1 MPLAR
6 RRCTDMRLRA
16 VFLSIAILFLA
27 MPGAAQSP
35 LIADLSEHQ
44 IQITT
49 GFVGTDVLL
58 FGTVDPDSNVVV
70 VVRGPEEQTTVWRK
84 GRYAGVWVN
93 DRRVVF
99 ERVPSFYAVRASAP
113 LDEIASE
120 ITRMR
125 HGMGA
130 EFLRLRSLD
139 DDVSEEDLAVFKAAL
154 IRNKQREG
162 LFATGGDDI
171 SFLGG
176 QLFRT
181 RLHFPA
187 NVPTGFY
194 DVEVFMLQNGR
205 VTHAQTTPLIVRK
218 AGLGADVFYFA
229 YNYSAIYGLIAVL
242 LAVAAGALA
251 AFVFRKN

>member
-1 MPLAR
+1 
-6 RRCTDMRLRA
+6 MRLRS
-16 VFLSIAILFLA
+16 VILALMVALLA
-27 MPGAAQSP
+27 LPGAAQTP

-58 FGTVDPDSNVVV
+58 FGTVAEDSDVVV
-70 VVRGPEEQTTVWRK
+70 VIRGPEEETTVWRK
-84 GRYAGVWVN
+84 GRYAGIWIN
-93 DRRVVF
+93 DRRVAF
-99 ERVPSFYAVRASAP
+99 QRVPSFYAVRSSAP
-113 LDEIASE
+113 LHQVASNV
-120 ITRMR
+120 TRSR

-130 EFLRLRSLD
+130 EFLRLRSMD
-139 DDVSEEDLAVFKAAL
+139 EGVSEAELNVFRKAL
-154 IRNKQREG
+154 IRNKERQG

-171 SFLGG
+171 AFLGG

-194 DVEVFMLQNGR
+194 DVEVFMLQEGR
-205 VTHAQTTPLIVRK
+205 VVHAQTTPLIVRK
-218 AGLGADVFYFA
+218 AGLGAEVFFFA
-229 YNYSAIYGLIAVL
+229 HNYSAVYGIIAVL

>member
-1 MPLAR
+1 MN
-6 RRCTDMRLRA
+6 LRA
-16 VFLSIAILFLA
+16 VFFSIAVMFLA
-27 MPGAAQSP
+27 MPGSAQTP

-58 FGTVDPDSNVVV
+58 FGTVEPDSHVVV
-70 VVRGPEEQTTVWRK
+70 VVRGPEEETTVWRK

-99 ERVPSFYAVRASAP
+99 ERVPSFYAVRSSAP
-113 LDEIASE
+113 LEEIATE
-120 ITRMR
+120 VTRMR
-125 HGMGA
+125 HAMGA
-130 EFLRLRSLD
+130 EFLRLRSPD
-139 DDVSEEDLAVFKAAL
+139 DISVSDLAIFRAAL
-154 IRNKQREG
+154 IRNKERQG
-162 LFATGGDDI
+162 LFASSGADI
-171 SFLGG
+171 TFLGG
-176 QLFRT
+176 QLFRS

-194 DVEVFMLQNGR
+194 DVEVFMLQDGR

-229 YNYSAIYGLIAVL
+229 YTYSALYGIIAVL
-242 LAVAAGALA
+242 LAVAAGGIA
-251 AFVFRKN
+251 AFVFRKS

>member
-1 MPLAR
+1 MK
-6 RRCTDMRLRA
+6 LRS
-16 VFLSIAILFLA
+16 VLFSIAVLFLA
-27 MPGAAQSP
+27 MPGSAQTP

-58 FGTVDPDSNVVV
+58 FGTVDPGSDVVV
-70 VVRGPEEQTTVWRK
+70 VIRGPEEETTVWRK
-84 GRYAGVWVN
+84 GRYAGIWIN

-99 ERVPSFYAVRASAP
+99 QRVPSFYAVRSSAP
-113 LDEIASE
+113 LHDAASNV
-120 ITRMR
+120 TRAR

-130 EFLRLRSLD
+130 EFLRLRSVD
-139 DDVSEEDLAVFKAAL
+139 EGVSEAELNEFRKAL
-154 IRNKQREG
+154 IRNKEKQG
-162 LFATGGDDI
+162 LFASGGDDI
-171 SFLGG
+171 AFLGG

-194 DVEVFMLQNGR
+194 DVEVFMLQEGR
-205 VTHAQTTPLIVRK
+205 VVHAQTTPLIVRK
-218 AGLGADVFYFA
+218 AGLGADVFFFA
-229 YNYSAIYGLIAVL
+229 HNFSAVYGIIAVL

>member
-1 MPLAR
+1 MN
-6 RRCTDMRLRA
+6 LRA
-16 VFLSIAILFLA
+16 LTAFVAGLFVA
-27 MPGAAQSP
+27 EPAAAQTP

-58 FGTVDPDSNVVV
+58 FGTVEPGSDVVV
-70 VVRGPEEQTTVWRK
+70 LVRGPEEETTVWRK
-84 GRYAGVWVN
+84 GRYAGIWIN

-99 ERVPSFYAVRASAP
+99 PRVPSFYAVRSSAP
-113 LDEIASE
+113 LQDIANE
-120 ITRMR
+120 ATRAR

-130 EFLRLRSLD
+130 EFLRLRSSDEGL
-139 DDVSEEDLAVFKAAL
+139 SESDLATFRKAL
-154 IRNKQREG
+154 IRNKERQG

-171 SFLGG
+171 AFLGG

-194 DVEVFMLQNGR
+194 DVEVFMLQDGR
-205 VTHAQTTPLIVRK
+205 VVHAQTTPLIVRK

-229 YNYSAIYGLIAVL
+229 YNYSALYGIIAVL

-251 AFVFRKN
+251 AFVFRKS

>member
-1 MPLAR
+1 MH
-6 RRCTDMRLRA
+6 LRA
-16 VFLSIAILFLA
+16 VLLSLAIMLA
-27 MPGAAQSP
+27 ALPGFSQTP

-58 FGTVDPDSNVVV
+58 FGTVDPGSNVVV

-84 GRYAGVWVN
+84 GRFAGIWVN

-99 ERVPSFYAVRASAP
+99 ERVPSFYAVRSSAP
-113 LDEIASE
+113 LDGIASRS
-120 ITRMR
+120 TRMR

-130 EFLRLRSLD
+130 EFLRLRAEA
-139 DDVSEEDLAVFKAAL
+139 EEVEQTSAETLETFRKAL
-154 IRNKQREG
+154 IRNKEREG
-162 LFATGGDDI
+162 LFATGGDNI
-171 SFLGG
+171 TFLGG

-194 DVEVFMLQNGR
+194 DVEVFMLQEGR
-205 VTHAQTTPLIVRK
+205 VVHAQTTPLIVRK
-218 AGLGADVFYFA
+218 AGLGADVFFFA
-229 YNYSAIYGLIAVL
+229 HNYSAIYGIIAVL
-242 LAVAAGALA
+242 LAVAAGVIA
-251 AFVFRKN
+251 AFVFRKS

>member
-1 MPLAR
+1 MH
-6 RRCTDMRLRA
+6 LRA
-16 VFLSIAILFLA
+16 VLLSIAVMLLA
-27 MPGAAQSP
+27 LPGFGQTP

-58 FGTVDPDSNVVV
+58 FGTVEPDSNVVV

-84 GRYAGVWVN
+84 ARFAGIWVN
-93 DRRVVF
+93 DQRVVF
-99 ERVPSFYAVRASAP
+99 ERVPSFYAVRSNAP
-113 LDEIASE
+113 LDAIASNV
-120 ITRMR
+120 TRAR

-130 EFLRLRSLD
+130 EFLRLRAEDESISAQ
-139 DDVSEEDLAVFKAAL
+139 DVNVFRSAL

-162 LFATGGDDI
+162 LFASGGDNI
-171 SFLGG
+171 TFLGG

-194 DVEVFMLQNGR
+194 DVEVFMLKDGH
-205 VTHAQTTPLIVRK
+205 VIHAQTTPLIVRK
-218 AGLGADVFYFA
+218 AGLGADVFFFA
-229 YNYSAIYGLIAVL
+229 HNYSALYGIIAVL
-242 LAVAAGALA
+242 LAVAAGVLA
-251 AFVFRKN
+251 AFIFRKS

>member
-1 MPLAR
+1 MKFRGVLI
-6 RRCTDMRLRA
+6 
-16 VFLSIAILFLA
+16 SIAILLLA
-27 MPGAAQSP
+27 GPGFGQTP

-58 FGTVDPDSNVVV
+58 FGTVDPGSNVVV
-70 VVRGPEEQTTVWRK
+70 VVRGPEEQTAVWRK

-93 DRRVVF
+93 ERRVVF
-99 ERVPSFYAVRASAP
+99 QRVPSFYAVRSNAP
-113 LDEIASE
+113 LDEIANQN
-120 ITRMR
+120 TRSR

-130 EFLRLRSLD
+130 EFLRLRSID
-139 DDVSEEDLAVFKAAL
+139 DTVNDTDLAIFRKAL
-154 IRNKQREG
+154 IRNKERQG
-162 LFATGGDDI
+162 LFATGGDNI

-194 DVEVFMLQNGR
+194 DVEVFMLQDGR
-205 VTHAQTTPLIVRK
+205 VVHAQTTPLIVRK
-218 AGLGADVFYFA
+218 AGLGADVFFFA
-229 YNYSAIYGLIAVL
+229 HSYSAFYGLISVL
-242 LAVAAGALA
+242 LAVAAGGLA
-251 AFVFRKN
+251 AFVFRKS

>member
-1 MPLAR
+1 MH
-6 RRCTDMRLRA
+6 LRA
-16 VFLSIAILFLA
+16 VFLSIAVLLLA
-27 MPGAAQSP
+27 MPGAAQTP

-58 FGTVDPDSNVVV
+58 FGTVEPDSNVVV
-70 VVRGPEEQTTVWRK
+70 VVRGPEEETTVWRK

-99 ERVPSFYAVRASAP
+99 QRVPSFYAVRSSAP
-113 LDEIASE
+113 LEEIASE
-120 ITRMR
+120 VTRMR

-130 EFLRLRSLD
+130 HFLRLRSLD
-139 DDVSEEDLAVFKAAL
+139 DNISESDLEVFRAAL
-154 IRNKQREG
+154 IRNKQRDG
-162 LFATGGDDI
+162 LFATGGADI

-194 DVEVFMLQNGR
+194 DVEVFMMQDGR
-205 VTHAQTTPLIVRK
+205 VTHAQTTPPPWPPCTPWRPSSSARAERGSVSPRRRSRAPARPGR
-218 AGLGADVFYFA
+218 AGWPWRWGRT
-229 YNYSAIYGLIAVL
+229 
-242 LAVAAGALA
+242 AGRAS
-251 AFVFRKN
+251 RHG

>member
-1 MPLAR
+1 MKFRGVLI
-6 RRCTDMRLRA
+6 
-16 VFLSIAILFLA
+16 SIAILLLA
-27 MPGAAQSP
+27 APGFGQTP

-58 FGTVDPDSNVVV
+58 FGTVEPGSNVVV

-84 GRYAGVWVN
+84 GRFAGIWVN

-99 ERVPSFYAVRASAP
+99 ERVPSFYAVRSSAP
-113 LDEIASE
+113 LDGIASRT
-120 ITRMR
+120 TRMR

-130 EFLRLRSLD
+130 EFLRLRAEA
-139 DDVSEEDLAVFKAAL
+139 EEVEQTSAETLETFRKAL
-154 IRNKQREG
+154 IRNKEREG
-162 LFATGGDDI
+162 LFATGGDNI
-171 SFLGG
+171 TFLGG

-194 DVEVFMLQNGR
+194 DVEVFMLQEGR
-205 VTHAQTTPLIVRK
+205 VVHAQTTPLIVRK
-218 AGLGADVFYFA
+218 AGLGADVFFFA
-229 YNYSAIYGLIAVL
+229 HNYSAIYGIIAVL
-242 LAVAAGALA
+242 LAVAAGVIA
-251 AFVFRKN
+251 AFVFRKS

>member
-1 MPLAR
+1 MH
-6 RRCTDMRLRA
+6 LRA
-16 VFLSIAILFLA
+16 IFLSLA
-27 MPGAAQSP
+27 VMLLALPGFGQTP

-58 FGTVDPDSNVVV
+58 FGTVEPESHVVV

-84 GRYAGVWVN
+84 GRFAGIWVN

-99 ERVPSFYAVRASAP
+99 ERVPSFYAVRSSAP
-113 LDEIASE
+113 LDEIAGDV
-120 ITRMR
+120 TRAR

-130 EFLRLRSLD
+130 EFLRLRAEEQAL
-139 DDVSEEDLAVFKAAL
+139 SEEDVKVFRDAL
-154 IRNKQREG
+154 IRNKQRQG
-162 LFATGGDDI
+162 LFASGGDNI
-171 SFLGG
+171 TFLGG

-194 DVEVFMLQNGR
+194 DVEVFMLQDGN
-205 VTHAQTTPLIVRK
+205 VVHAQTTPLIVRK
-218 AGLGADVFYFA
+218 AGLGADVFFFA
-229 YNYSAIYGLIAVL
+229 HNYSALYGIIAVL
-242 LAVAAGALA
+242 LAVAAGVIA
-251 AFVFRKN
+251 AFVFRKS

>member
-1 MPLAR
+1 MH
-6 RRCTDMRLRA
+6 LRA
-16 VFLSIAILFLA
+16 VFLSIAVLLLA
-27 MPGAAQSP
+27 MPGAAQTP

-58 FGTVDPDSNVVV
+58 FGTVEADSNVVV
-70 VVRGPEEQTTVWRK
+70 VVRGPEEETTVWRK

-99 ERVPSFYAVRASAP
+99 QRVPSFYAVRSSAP

-120 ITRMR
+120 VTRMR

-130 EFLRLRSLD
+130 RFLRLRSLD
-139 DDVSEEDLAVFKAAL
+139 DNISESDLEVFRSAL
-154 IRNKQREG
+154 IRNKQRDG
-162 LFATGGDDI
+162 LFATGGAEI

-194 DVEVFMLQNGR
+194 DVEVFMLQDGR

-218 AGLGADVFYFA
+218 AGLGADVFFFA
-229 YNYSAIYGLIAVL
+229 YNYSALYGIIAVL
-242 LAVAAGALA
+242 LAIAAGALA
-251 AFVFRKN
+251 AFVFRKG

>member
-1 MPLAR
+1 MN
-6 RRCTDMRLRA
+6 LRA
-16 VFLSIAILFLA
+16 VLFSIAVLFLA
-27 MPGAAQSP
+27 MPGAAQTP

-58 FGTVDPDSNVVV
+58 FGTVEPGSNVVV
-70 VVRGPEEQTTVWRK
+70 VVRGPEEETTVWRK

-93 DRRVVF
+93 ERRIVF
-99 ERVPSFYAVRASAP
+99 ERVPSFYAVRSSAP

-120 ITRMR
+120 VTRMR

-130 EFLRLRSLD
+130 QFLRLRSRD
-139 DDVSEEDLAVFKAAL
+139 EGVSEKEMAVFKEAL
-154 IRNKQREG
+154 IRNKLREG
-162 LFATGGDDI
+162 LFASGEDDI

-194 DVEVFMLQNGR
+194 DVEVFMLQDGR
-205 VTHAQTTPLIVRK
+205 VIHAQTTPLIVRK

-229 YNYSAIYGLIAVL
+229 YNYSALYGIIAVL
-242 LAVAAGALA
+242 LAIAAGGLA

>member
-1 MPLAR
+1 MH
-6 RRCTDMRLRA
+6 LRA
-16 VFLSIAILFLA
+16 VLLSLA
-27 MPGAAQSP
+27 VMVVALPGFGQAP

-70 VVRGPEEQTTVWRK
+70 VVRGPEEATTVWRK
-84 GRYAGVWVN
+84 GRFAGIWVN

-99 ERVPSFYAVRASAP
+99 ERVPSFYAVRSNAP

-120 ITRMR
+120 TTRAR

-130 EFLRLRSLD
+130 RFLRLRTA
-139 DDVSEEDLAVFKAAL
+139 EEDVGEAEASIFRQAL
-154 IRNKQREG
+154 IRNKERDG
-162 LFATGGDDI
+162 LFATGGDNI
-171 SFLGG
+171 TFLGG

-194 DVEVFMLQNGR
+194 DVEVFMLQEGR
-205 VTHAQTTPLIVRK
+205 VVHAQTTPLIVRK
-218 AGLGADVFYFA
+218 AGLGADVFFFA
-229 YNYSAIYGLIAVL
+229 HNYSAVYGIIAVL
-242 LAVAAGALA
+242 LAVAAGVLA
-251 AFVFRKN
+251 AFIFRKS

>member
-1 MPLAR
+1 MN
-6 RRCTDMRLRA
+6 LRS
-16 VFLSIAILFLA
+16 VLLSIAVVLLA
-27 MPGAAQSP
+27 LPGAAQTP

-58 FGTVDPDSNVVV
+58 FGTVAPDSDVVV
-70 VVRGPEEQTTVWRK
+70 VVRGPEEEAAVWRK
-84 GRYAGVWVN
+84 GRYAGIWIN
-93 DRRVVF
+93 ERRVTF
-99 ERVPSFYAVRASAP
+99 QRVPSFFAVRSSAP
-113 LDEIASE
+113 LVVIASE
-120 ITRMR
+120 ITRKR

-130 EFLRLRSLD
+130 EFLRLRSAEEGL
-139 DDVSEEDLAVFKAAL
+139 SETDFATFRTAL
-154 IRNKQREG
+154 IRNKRRQG
-162 LFATGGDDI
+162 LFASSGDEI
-171 SFLGG
+171 AFLGG

-194 DVEVFMLQNGR
+194 DVEVFMLQEGR
-205 VTHAQTTPLIVRK
+205 VVHAQTTPLIVRK
-218 AGLGADVFYFA
+218 AGLGADIYYFA
-229 YNYSAIYGLIAVL
+229 HNFSAIYGLIAVA

>member
-1 MPLAR
+1 MN
-6 RRCTDMRLRA
+6 LRA
-16 VFLSIAILFLA
+16 VLFAIAVLFLA
-27 MPGAAQSP
+27 MPGAAQTP

-58 FGTVDPDSNVVV
+58 FGTVEPGSNVVV
-70 VVRGPEEQTTVWRK
+70 VVRGPEEETTVWRK

-99 ERVPSFYAVRASAP
+99 ERVPSFYAVRSSAP

-120 ITRMR
+120 VTRMR

-130 EFLRLRSLD
+130 EFLRLRSRD
-139 DDVSEEDLAVFKAAL
+139 EGVSEEETAVFKAAL
-154 IRNKQREG
+154 IRNKLREG
-162 LFATGGDDI
+162 LFASGEDDI

-205 VTHAQTTPLIVRK
+205 VIHAQTTPLIVRK

-229 YNYSAIYGLIAVL
+229 YNYSALYGIIAVL
-242 LAVAAGALA
+242 LAIAAGGLA

>member
-1 MPLAR
+1 MK
-6 RRCTDMRLRA
+6 LRA
-16 VFLSIAILFLA
+16 ILLSIAVLFLA
-27 MPGAAQSP
+27 MPGSAQTP

-70 VVRGPEEQTTVWRK
+70 VVRGPEEETTVWHK

-99 ERVPSFYAVRASAP
+99 QRVPSFYAVRSNAP
-113 LDEIASE
+113 LEEIASE
-120 ITRMR
+120 VTRMR

-130 EFLRLRSLD
+130 EFLRLKGSGEV
-139 DDVSEEDLAVFKAAL
+139 VSEEELLTFKQAL
-154 IRNKQREG
+154 IRNKQRQG
-162 LFATGGDDI
+162 LFARGGDSI
-171 SFLGG
+171 TFLGG

-194 DVEVFMLQNGR
+194 DIEVFMLQDGR
-205 VTHAQTTPLIVRK
+205 VVHAQTTPLIVRK
-218 AGLGADVFYFA
+218 AGLGADVFFFA
-229 YNYSAIYGLIAVL
+229 HTYSAVYGLIAVL

-251 AFVFRKN
+251 AFVFRKS